1 MTGKKKIQKHAG
13 KAPPAAPESAPQPDE
28 APAGAASEEEDEFA
42 FLRPT
47 ETLRKQLLREELK
60 LRKIQPEAWTR
71 IKYRKSVKLPKD
83 LFKKSRGQKR
93 CSITSKLATTSIV
106 FFLNFTCSNCFSITS
121 SPLCLQDSASEG
133 VGSIAMTR
141 SKSLR
146 FFTSSQKVPN
156 PAPTSIN
163 APASILYRLQ
173 ALANNFTLGTNILLR
188 LLFSEA
194 EKICLFQYL

>member
-13 KAPPAAPESAPQPDE
+13 KAPPAAPESALQPDE

-83 LFKKSRGQKR
+83 LFKKSRGQKGQKR
-93 CSITSKLATTSIV
+93 LYTLAPEKRVKKRRRRRV
-106 FFLNFTCSNCFSITS
+106 F
-121 SPLCLQDSASEG
+121 
-133 VGSIAMTR
+133 R
-141 SKSLR
+141 
-146 FFTSSQKVPN
+146 
-156 PAPTSIN
+156 
-163 APASILYRLQ
+163 
-173 ALANNFTLGTNILLR
+173 
-188 LLFSEA
+188 
-194 EKICLFQYL
+194 